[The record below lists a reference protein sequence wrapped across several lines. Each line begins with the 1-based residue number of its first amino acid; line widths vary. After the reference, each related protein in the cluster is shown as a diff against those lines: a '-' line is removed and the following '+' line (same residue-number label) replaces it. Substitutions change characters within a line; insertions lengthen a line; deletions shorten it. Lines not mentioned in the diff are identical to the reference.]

1 MERKS
6 QDLHEELIEL
16 GIASAVTLGNVGLF
30 PEKET
35 TMNAGGISDE

>member
-1 MERKS
+1 MERS
-6 QDLHEELIEL
+6 DQDRNEVPSEL